1 MRTNDGDNG
10 WAPTNEIVAEVGSRV
25 GTRIQLIQCRRDMP
39 ISSRQGGDA
48 DGHDEE
54 AQAIVKAIAIVVA
67 ITITMIAIAVAVASH
82 TRHHRCPPAV
92 AVTLLP
98 SSFCLF
104 LHFYS

>member
-1 MRTNDGDNG
+1 MRTNDGNNG
-10 WAPTNEIVAEVGSRV
+10 WAPTNDIVAEVGSRV

-48 DGHDEE
+48 DGHDKE

-82 TRHHRCPPAV
+82 TWHHRCPPAV
-92 AVTLLP
+92 AVTLVP

-104 LHFYS
+104 LLFYS

>member
-10 WAPTNEIVAEVGSRV
+10 WAPTNDIVAEVGSRV

-39 ISSRQGGDA
+39 ISSQQGGDA

-54 AQAIVKAIAIVVA
+54 AQVIVKAIAIVVA
-67 ITITMIAIAVAVASH
+67 ITITMIAITAAVASY
-82 TRHHRCPPAV
+82 TRHLRCPPAV

-104 LHFYS
+104 LLFYS

>member
-1 MRTNDGDNG
+1 
-10 WAPTNEIVAEVGSRV
+10 
-25 GTRIQLIQCRRDMP
+25 MP
-39 ISSRQGGDA
+39 ISSRQDVDA

-54 AQAIVKAIAIVVA
+54 AQAIVKTIAIVVA
-67 ITITMIAIAVAVASH
+67 ITITMIAIAIAVTSH

-104 LHFYS
+104 LLFYS